1 MSERLQAYVPAP
13 AVAGYRTERL
23 MDYTGVWNEIIREL
37 EKTISAVSFDVFIR
51 PLIPVG
57 MRDNK
62 LVLFSETAATKAVIG
77 KNYAV
82 YIRQAIVKCGHD
94 FGFLVIDAT
103 EKDEYYKPAEAE
115 SPDVSQS
122 QPFESG
128 LNPKYTFDTFVV
140 GKNNM
145 FVQAAAR
152 AVAES
157 PGAAYNPLFIYGG
170 VGLGKTHIMHA
181 VGNFINRK
189 RSDLKVVYVTSERF
203 TNELIDSIS
212 RGRDRN
218 FAQNFR
224 SRYRSVDVLMIDDIQ
239 FIANKTST
247 QEEIFHTFNDLHS
260 SGKQI
265 IISSDRNPREINPLE
280 ERLRT
285 RFASGLLADIQ
296 PPDLE
301 TRIAILR
308 NKAVMLGY
316 SIPDEVIH
324 YIAEQNAGNI
334 RTMEENL
341 ARVYFH
347 SNLFEQEL
355 NTELAAKVLKDNDSD
370 LNEALTI
377 DVIIDVVCKYYKVT
391 KEDLIGKKKTKEIV
405 YPRQMCVFLIYEIL
419 SMPLASI
426 GQIMGG
432 RDHTTMMYA
441 RDKIAE
447 ALRSNDNI
455 KRACTDIRNMIYK
468 K

>member
-181 VGNFINRK
+181 IGNYITARNSGLR
-189 RSDLKVVYVTSERF
+189 VIYVTSENF
-203 TNELIDSIS
+203 TNEMIAAI
-212 RGRDRN
+212 
-218 FAQNFR
+218 AQGNAGTSALR
-224 SRYRSVDVLMIDDIQ
+224 SRYRTADVLMIDDIQ
-239 FIANKTST
+239 FLINKPQT
-247 QEEIFHTFNDLHS
+247 QEEFFNTFNDLHS
-260 SGKQI
+260 AGKQI
-265 IISSDRNPREINPLE
+265 IISSDRHPKEINPLE
-280 ERLRT
+280 ERLRS
-285 RFASGLLADIQ
+285 RFGWGLLADIS

-308 NKAVMLGY
+308 RKAKEHGRN
-316 SIPDEVIH
+316 IADEVIQ
-324 YIAEQNAGNI
+324 YIAEQNDSNI
-334 RTMEENL
+334 RVLEENL
-341 ARVYFH
+341 NRVYFH
-347 SNLFEQEL
+347 ATLFNQEL
-355 NTELAAKVLKDNDSD
+355 SVATATVALRDSNID
-370 LNEALTI
+370 SNEAVNMDT
-377 DVIIDVVCKYYKVT
+377 IIDVVCSYYRVSR
-391 KEDLIGKKKTKEIV
+391 EDLTGKRKTKEIV
-405 YPRQMCVFLIYEIL
+405 FPRQMCVFLICEIL
-419 SMPLASI
+419 GVPLQRI
-426 GQIMGG
+426 GQIMGD

-447 ALRSNDNI
+447 DLKRNDNI
-455 KRACTDIRNMIYK
+455 KRAVTDIRNRIHK